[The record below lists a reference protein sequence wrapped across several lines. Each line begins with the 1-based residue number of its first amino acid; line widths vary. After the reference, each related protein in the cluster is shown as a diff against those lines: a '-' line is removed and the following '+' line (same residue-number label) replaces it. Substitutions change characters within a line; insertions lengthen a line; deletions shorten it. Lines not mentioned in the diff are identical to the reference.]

1 MPQRMIQSF
10 ELILTLTSAGTEVLK
25 DIINV
30 AKEIH
35 SIRISTI
42 TRGPFGR
49 EGSSF
54 TLSSKQEEKVEA
66 KDLSNGYT
74 DCRTSTI

>member
-1 MPQRMIQSF
+1 MTQSF
-10 ELILTLTSAGTEVLK
+10 ELTLTLTSAGTDVPK
-25 DIINV
+25 DTINV

-35 SIRISTI
+35 SIRISII

-49 EGSSF
+49 KGSSF
-54 TLSSKQEEKVEA
+54 TLSSKREEKVEA